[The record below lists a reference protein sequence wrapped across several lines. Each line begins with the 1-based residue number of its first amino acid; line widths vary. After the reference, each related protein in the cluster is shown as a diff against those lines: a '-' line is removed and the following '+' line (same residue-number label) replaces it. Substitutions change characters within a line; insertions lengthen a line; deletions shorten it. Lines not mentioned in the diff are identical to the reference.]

1 MWDGFQLFFVVKNV
15 VYKHA
20 QFNMHKQE
28 ANKTVDAFVTV
39 FLSRALHYGKLHDE
53 LIRDRIVAGW

>member
-1 MWDGFQLFFVVKNV
+1 MFFVVKNV